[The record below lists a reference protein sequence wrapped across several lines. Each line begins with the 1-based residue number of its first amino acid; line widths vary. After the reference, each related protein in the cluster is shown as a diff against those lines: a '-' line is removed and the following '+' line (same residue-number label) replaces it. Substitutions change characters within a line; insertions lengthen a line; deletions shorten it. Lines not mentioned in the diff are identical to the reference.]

1 MASFADA
8 VAPENVAPSA
18 WQTAAPVELFQ
29 SKGMPVQDS
38 EDLERVLA
46 LPRRE
51 PLDLKSV
58 RAEAM
63 VEHEMR
69 KYARPNAAC
78 KCATIDRQ
86 IALGKRTCITRFLAM
101 QAWMLHEIGI
111 VKGLIAQASVGA
123 GKTVCNILAPLAIG
137 LKEDQSALLLVPP
150 TLVEQTEI
158 DYRLI
163 AQHFRVPALMV
174 HKPGKDDVSYFVD
187 GEPTLHVLGYSMIS
201 QTENSDKFEELQ
213 PSLIIADECDALK
226 DRTAARTMRFL
237 RYFSGTEKMTKEER
251 RARLNNT
258 RLCAWTGSITDSRIE
273 EYQHLALLALRGG
286 SPLPF
291 SKETTE
297 EWGRCINAVPNPCPA
312 GRLLERMVEVGVCE
326 PGESV
331 RTGYH
336 RRLRET
342 LGFVIANAGRVIVEG
357 SADQREV
364 TLDIREREAPPLPPR
379 VMEALKKVRKG
390 TRPDSMFGSPDDE
403 TLVDA
408 LSIAKCA
415 SEVACGMFYR
425 WKFPPING
433 VLQERK
439 TIEEW
444 YKARKLWNSELRD
457 MLLRGEE
464 FLDTPKLCENAAR
477 RAYGEMPK
485 DPKRPTWKADAWPR
499 WREVMDKVVWEP
511 EACRIDEFLA
521 RDAAEWGL
529 ANRGI
534 IWYGMTEFAEWV
546 EELSGK
552 ISGKR
557 LTLHRGGPKAGE
569 LLRNEN
575 GDRSI
580 IASIK
585 SHGRGRNG
593 LQYIFNHQLI
603 AQTPASASAY
613 EQLLGRLDRKG
624 QRENAVITEIY
635 LHTKEV
641 KKSFQ
646 QALRKG
652 KYVRETMGEN
662 QKLLVGWGE
671 PEDDGTDAG
680 E

>member
-8 VAPENVAPSA
+8 IAPENVAPHA
-18 WQTAAPVELFQ
+18 WQTAAPQELFQ
-29 SKGMPVQDS
+29 SRGMPVQDS
-38 EDLERVLA
+38 DDLERVLA

-63 VEHEMR
+63 VEYEMA
-69 KYARPNAAC
+69 KYAKPNSSC

-86 IALGKRTCITRFLAM
+86 IALGKRTCITRFLPM

-111 VKGLIAQASVGA
+111 VRGLIAQASVGA
-123 GKTVCNILAPLAIG
+123 GKTVCNILAPLAMG
-137 LKEDQSALLLVPP
+137 LKENESALLLVPP

-174 HKPGKDDVSYFVD
+174 RKAGQDDKPYQVAGA
-187 GEPTLHVLGYSMIS
+187 PTLYVVGYSMIS
-201 QTENSDKFEELQ
+201 QTENSDIFEEIS

-237 RYFSGTEKMTKEER
+237 RYFSGTDKMTKAER
-251 RARLNNT
+251 RARLSST

-273 EYQHLALLALRGG
+273 EYQHLALLALREK
-286 SPLPF
+286 SPLPL
-291 SKETTE
+291 SREVTE
-297 EWGRCINAVPNPCPA
+297 EWGRCLNANATSPA
-312 GRLLERMVEVGVCE
+312 GRLLERMVETVDPVLGPLCR

-331 RTGYH
+331 RTGFH

-342 LGFVIANAGRVIVEG
+342 MGFVIANAGRVIVEG
-357 SADQREV
+357 SEDKREV
-364 TLDIREREAPPLPPR
+364 ELDIREKEAPPLPPR
-379 VMEALKKVRKG
+379 VAEALAKVRKG

-408 LSIAKCA
+408 LAIAKCA
-415 SEVACGMFYR
+415 QEVACGMFYR
-425 WKFPPING
+425 WKFPPIKG
-433 VLQERK
+433 VLQKRE

-457 MLLRGEE
+457 MLMRGEE

-477 RAYGEMPK
+477 RAYGEMER
-485 DPKRPTWKADAWPR
+485 DPRRPVWKSDAWPR
-499 WREVMDKVVWEP
+499 WRDIMDKVVWEP
-511 EACRIDEFLA
+511 EACRIDPFLA
-521 RDAAEWGL
+521 QDAADWGNE
-529 ANRGI
+529 NRGI

-546 EELSGK
+546 WELSGPP
-552 ISGKR
+552 GKR

-569 LLRNEN
+569 LLRNES
-575 GDRSI
+575 GERSI

-593 LQYIFNHQLI
+593 LQYIFNHQLV

-624 QRENAVITEIY
+624 QREDRVITEIY
-635 LHTKEV
+635 LHTREV
-641 KKSFQ
+641 KKAFQ
-646 QALRKG
+646 AALRKG
-652 KYVRETMGEN
+652 QYVRETLGEN

-671 PEDDGTDAG
+671 PDDVG